1 MIEIAIVLGLIEIAI
16 VLGLIVICV
25 QIWGV
30 YELYRIEKEIK
41 GLDKDE

>member
-1 MIEIAIVLGLIEIAI
+1 MIEIAI

-25 QIWGV
+25 QIWNI

-41 GLDKDE
+41 GLDKEE